1 MKKYLKHTPLLI
13 AVLLFSGCFRNDIRT
28 VTYSIEQLRNQQSTK
43 HLAQSLRNL
52 NGIKEFHPD
61 LDKKTVTIVF
71 NGKEL
76 YLKNIEHAI
85 VKGGFD
91 LPNWP
96 AVSADKAKLPK
107 ELQ

>member
-1 MKKYLKHTPLLI
+1 MKKHLKNTVLLI
-13 AVLLFSGCFRNDIRT
+13 AALLLVSCFRNDIRT
-28 VTYSIEQLRNQQSTK
+28 VTYPIEQLHNPQGAQF
-43 HLAQSLRNL
+43 LANSLRGL
-52 NGIKEFHPD
+52 SGIKEFRPD
-61 LDKKTVTIVF
+61 LENKTLTIVF

-76 YLKNIEHAI
+76 YLKNIEYAI

-96 AVSADKAKLPK
+96 AKAADKAKLPK